1 MEDKEKENGDFSQ
14 AIVGIFLLVVIG
26 GFIFLV
32 VTKIIP
38 MAFGYVGGEMTAL
51 VTYTSQAKNIEHT
64 KEIITDKKPYLD
76 SQRYGTRERYIFEI
90 TDNEKKVKHSYMIS
104 SLIANIES
112 DIFNSVGRNK
122 SYKMDKLI
130 IDDSTT
136 NYIAYVPVSSKVERN
151 LDKLLIKEKNKNG
164 VLSGY
169 NTYKNSLGKK
179 DKKSIEYMYL
189 DKLEH
194 HKKGELP
201 ILLYALDDTVQTS
214 DAPSDTEKRIDNLEK
229 AVFKE
234 TK

>member
-1 MEDKEKENGDFSQ
+1 
-14 AIVGIFLLVVIG
+14 
-26 GFIFLV
+26 
-32 VTKIIP
+32 
-38 MAFGYVGGEMTAL
+38 
-51 VTYTSQAKNIEHT
+51 
-64 KEIITDKKPYLD
+64 
-76 SQRYGTRERYIFEI
+76 
-90 TDNEKKVKHSYMIS
+90 MIS

-122 SYKMDKLI
+122 PYKMDKLI

-136 NYIAYVPVSSKVERN
+136 DYIAYVPVSSKVESD

-164 VLSGY
+164 LTGY
-169 NTYKNSLGKK
+169 NTYKNSLAKK

-201 ILLYALDDTVQTS
+201 ILLYALDDTEQTS